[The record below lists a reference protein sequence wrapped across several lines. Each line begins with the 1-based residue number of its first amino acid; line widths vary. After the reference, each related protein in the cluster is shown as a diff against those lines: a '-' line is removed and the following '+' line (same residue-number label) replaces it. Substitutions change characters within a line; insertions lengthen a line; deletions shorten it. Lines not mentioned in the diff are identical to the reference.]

1 MNPTTVEIM
10 LEAIR
15 AADAAGHGGKKQIYA
30 SACKTLGIST
40 ATFHRYKKE
49 LTVQSKSRKQRQDA
63 GSSALTL
70 EEAQI
75 LSALLIESIRKNDK
89 QLSTIQGAV
98 DLLRANGKIKAERL
112 DENTGEL
119 IPMSISAISRALT
132 TYQLHP
138 KQLLVPKPSVRLA
151 SEHPNHVWQVDAS
164 ISAQFYLDNRGSQ
177 AIDRSQHYEGKPQ
190 NLKKIEKQ
198 RLWRYVIT
206 DHTSGTVYVEYVLGA
221 ESGENLCTVMINAM
235 QKRDGD
241 PFHGA
246 PWIIMTDPGAAMTGA
261 VFRNLCRGLGI
272 ELIINRTGNARA
284 KGQVEQAHNQVE
296 RGFEM
301 RLGLKK
307 VTSLDEI
314 NTLAAKW
321 SRYFNATAIHT
332 RTGMTRFAKWM
343 EITTDQL
350 RIAPGIERCR
360 ELAVSAAETRKV
372 NTHLEISWQGN
383 QYDVSD
389 VPNIAVGQSLL
400 ITSNPWRDDDTAQ
413 VVYVDDE
420 GHEKYKIIEKLGE
433 GNHNFGQ
440 SAAIIGKEYKSHA
453 RTETEKRREQLEQLA
468 TGTRSAAEA
477 EEHRKKKRR
486 TFADINPHADVEQ
499 YQEPVFMPK
508 AGTDLEVKGPTVAS
522 QTLSLVEAAKRLKGR
537 MGSLWKAEYF
547 KWLKKHYAAG
557 VPEEALDG
565 IEVQL
570 RKAPEAPSLKVVG
583 GQSSC

>member
-1 MNPTTVEIM
+1 MSPATIEIVM
-10 LEAIR
+10 AAIK
-15 AADAAGHGGKKQIYA
+15 AASTAGHGRKKEIYA
-30 SACKTLGIST
+30 AACAQLKISIS
-40 ATFHRYKKE
+40 TFHRYRKE
-49 LTVQSKSRKQRQDA
+49 LTVQTKSRKQRDDA
-63 GSSALTL
+63 GSSSLTL
-70 EEAQI
+70 EEAQV

-98 DLLRANGKIKAERL
+98 ELLRANGKIKAERL
-112 DENTGEL
+112 DESTGEL
-119 IPMSISAISRALT
+119 VPMSISAISRALT
-132 TYQLHP
+132 AYQLHP
-138 KQLLVPKPSVRLA
+138 KQLLVPTPAVRLR
-151 SEHPNHVWQVDAS
+151 SKHPNHVWEVDAS
-164 ISAQFYLDNRGSQ
+164 ISAQFYLADGGSQ
-177 AIDRSQHYEGKPQ
+177 ALDRAKHYEGKPQ
-190 NLKKIEKQ
+190 NLKKIERQ

-221 ESGENLCTVMINAM
+221 ESSENLVNVMVNAM

-246 PWIIMTDPGAAMTGA
+246 PWIIMTDPGAAMTSA

-272 ELIINRTGNARA
+272 ELIINKTGNARA

-301 RLGLKK
+301 RLGIKK

-314 NTLAAKW
+314 NALAAKW
-321 SRYFNATAIHT
+321 SRYFNATAVHT

-350 RIAPGIERCR
+350 RIAPGVERCR
-360 ELAVSAAETRKV
+360 ELAVSAAEPRKV
-372 NTHLEISWQGN
+372 NIHLEISWQGD
-383 QYDVSD
+383 QYDVSG

-420 GHEKYKIIEKLGE
+420 GHEKYKIIEKLIE
-433 GNHNFGQ
+433 GQHNFVENG
-440 SAAIIGKEYKSHA
+440 AIIGEEFKSHA
-453 RTETEKRREQLEQLA
+453 KTETEKRREKLEQIA
-468 TGTRSAAEA
+468 TGTSSVAEA

-486 TFADINPHADVEQ
+486 AFADINPHADVEQ

-508 AGTDLEVKGPTVAS
+508 AGTELEVKGPTVVG
-522 QTLSLVEAAKRLKGR
+522 QTLNHIEAAKHLKVRL
-537 MGSLWKAEYF
+537 GSLWNADHF
-547 KWLKKHYAAG
+547 KWLKKEYTDG

-565 IEVQL
+565 IEAQL
-570 RKAPEAPSLKVVG
+570 RKPVTKPALKVVG
-583 GQSSC
+583 GK